1 LKDRY
6 IREDLKNMSKRML
19 EIKKKIDTQKL
30 YTLKEAIELLKEVK
44 KTKFDESVELHINLG
59 IDPKQSS
66 QIVRGAVVLPHGT
79 GKKVRVCVLAKGE
92 KLKEAEQSGA
102 EFFGSEELIEK
113 ISKGWTDFDIL
124 IATPDMMKDL
134 AKRGKTLGPKGLMPN
149 PKTGTVT
156 TEIIKTVNEVKK
168 GRIEFRN
175 DSYGIVHCNVGKI
188 SFETE
193 KLIENILAVIDAV
206 IKLKPPQAKGV
217 YLKNIYLSSTMSP
230 SVKINTNEFIKK

>member
-1 LKDRY
+1 
-6 IREDLKNMSKRML
+6 MSKRML
-19 EIKKKIDTQKL
+19 EIKKKIDKQKL
-30 YTLKEAIELLKEVK
+30 YTLKEAIELLKELK
-44 KTKFDESVELHINLG
+44 KTKFDESVELHVNLG

-102 EFFGSEELIEK
+102 EYYGSEELIEK
-113 ISKGWTDFDIL
+113 IAKGWTDFDVL

-134 AKRGKTLGPKGLMPN
+134 AKLGKILGPKGLMPN

-156 TEIIKTVNEVKK
+156 NEIIKTVEEVKK

-175 DSYGIVHCNVGKI
+175 DSYGIIHCMVGKL
-188 SFETE
+188 SFDTE
-193 KLIENILAVIDAV
+193 KLVDNIRAVIDAI
-206 IKLKPPQAKGV
+206 IKLKPPQAKGA
-217 YLKNIYLSSTMSP
+217 YLKKIYLSSTMGP
-230 SVKINTNEFIKK
+230 AIQINPNEFLRK

>member
-1 LKDRY
+1 
-6 IREDLKNMSKRML
+6 ML
-19 EIKKKIDTQKL
+19 EIKKKVDKQKL

-44 KTKFDESVELHINLG
+44 KTKFDESVELHVNLG

-79 GKKVRVCVLAKGE
+79 GKKVKVCVLAKGE

-102 EFFGSEELIEK
+102 EYYGSEELIEK
-113 ISKGWTDFDIL
+113 ISKGWTDFDVL

-134 AKRGKTLGPKGLMPN
+134 AKLGKILGPKGLMPN

-156 TEIIKTVNEVKK
+156 TEIIKTVEEVKK

-175 DSYGIVHCNVGKI
+175 DSYGIIHCIVGKL
-188 SFETE
+188 SFDTD
-193 KLIENILAVIDAV
+193 KLIDNIRTVIDAI

-217 YLKNIYLSSTMSP
+217 YLRKIYLSSSMGP
-230 SVKINTNEFIKK
+230 AVQINPNEFLKR

>member
-1 LKDRY
+1 
-6 IREDLKNMSKRML
+6 MSKRML
-19 EIKKKIDTQKL
+19 EIKKKIDKQKL
-30 YTLKEAIELLKEVK
+30 YTLKEAIELLKELK
-44 KTKFDESVELHINLG
+44 KTKFDESVELHVNLG

-102 EFFGSEELIEK
+102 EYYGSEELIEK
-113 ISKGWTDFDIL
+113 IAKGWTDFDVL

-134 AKRGKTLGPKGLMPN
+134 AKLGKILGPKGLMPN

-156 TEIIKTVNEVKK
+156 NEIIKTVEEVKK

-175 DSYGIVHCNVGKI
+175 DSYGIIHCMVGKL
-188 SFETE
+188 SFDTE
-193 KLIENILAVIDAV
+193 KLVDNIHAVIDAI
-206 IKLKPPQAKGV
+206 IKLKPPQAKGT
-217 YLKNIYLSSTMSP
+217 YLKKIYLSSTMGP
-230 SVKINTNEFIKK
+230 AIQINPNEFLRK

>member
-1 LKDRY
+1 
-6 IREDLKNMSKRML
+6 ML
-19 EIKKKIDTQKL
+19 EIKKKIDKQKL
-30 YTLKEAIELLKEVK
+30 YTLKEAIELLKELK
-44 KTKFDESVELHINLG
+44 KTKFDESVELHVNLG

-102 EFFGSEELIEK
+102 EYYGSEELIEK
-113 ISKGWTDFDIL
+113 IAKGWTDFDVL

-134 AKRGKTLGPKGLMPN
+134 AKLGKILGPKGLMPN

-156 TEIIKTVNEVKK
+156 NEIIKTVEEVKK

-175 DSYGIVHCNVGKI
+175 DSYGIIHCMVGKL
-188 SFETE
+188 SFDTE
-193 KLIENILAVIDAV
+193 KLVDNIHAVIDAI

-217 YLKNIYLSSTMSP
+217 YLKKIYLSSTMGP
-230 SVKINTNEFIKK
+230 AIQINPNEFLRK

>member
-1 LKDRY
+1 
-6 IREDLKNMSKRML
+6 MSKRML
-19 EIKKKIDTQKL
+19 EIKKKIDKQKL
-30 YTLKEAIELLKEVK
+30 YTLKEAIELLKELK
-44 KTKFDESVELHINLG
+44 KTKFDESVELHVNLG

-102 EFFGSEELIEK
+102 EYYGSEELIEK
-113 ISKGWTDFDIL
+113 IAKGWTDFDVL

-134 AKRGKTLGPKGLMPN
+134 AKLGKILGPKGLMPN

-156 TEIIKTVNEVKK
+156 NEIIKTVEEVKK

-175 DSYGIVHCNVGKI
+175 DSYGIIHCIVGKL
-188 SFETE
+188 SFDTE
-193 KLIENILAVIDAV
+193 KLVDNIRTVIDAI
-206 IKLKPPQAKGV
+206 IKLKPPQAKGA
-217 YLKNIYLSSTMSP
+217 YLKKIYLSSTMGP
-230 SVKINTNEFIKK
+230 AIQINPNEFLRK

>member
-1 LKDRY
+1 
-6 IREDLKNMSKRML
+6 MSKRML
-19 EIKKKIDTQKL
+19 EIKKKIDKQKL
-30 YTLKEAIELLKEVK
+30 YTLKEAIELLKELK
-44 KTKFDESVELHINLG
+44 KTKFDESVELHVNLG

-92 KLKEAEQSGA
+92 KLKEAEKSGA
-102 EFFGSEELIEK
+102 EYYGSEELIEK
-113 ISKGWTDFDIL
+113 IAKGWTDFDVL

-134 AKRGKTLGPKGLMPN
+134 AKLGKILGPKGLMPN

-156 TEIIKTVNEVKK
+156 NEIIKTVEEVKK

-175 DSYGIVHCNVGKI
+175 DNYGIIHCMVGKL
-188 SFETE
+188 SFDTE
-193 KLIENILAVIDAV
+193 KLVDNIHAVIDAI

-217 YLKNIYLSSTMSP
+217 YLKKVYLSSTMGP
-230 SVKINTNEFIKK
+230 AIQINPNEFLRK

>member
-1 LKDRY
+1 
-6 IREDLKNMSKRML
+6 MSKRML
-19 EIKKKIDTQKL
+19 EIKKKIDKQKL
-30 YTLKEAIELLKEVK
+30 YTLKEAIELLKELK
-44 KTKFDESVELHINLG
+44 KTKFDESVELHVNLG

-102 EFFGSEELIEK
+102 EYYGSEELIEK
-113 ISKGWTDFDIL
+113 IAKGWTDFDVL

-134 AKRGKTLGPKGLMPN
+134 AKLGKILGPKGLMPN

-156 TEIIKTVNEVKK
+156 NEIIKTVEEVKK

-175 DSYGIVHCNVGKI
+175 DSYGIIHCMVGKL
-188 SFETE
+188 SFDTE
-193 KLIENILAVIDAV
+193 KLVDNIHAVIDTI

-217 YLKNIYLSSTMSP
+217 YLKKIYLSSTMGP
-230 SVKINTNEFIKK
+230 AIQINPNEFLRK

>member
-1 LKDRY
+1 
-6 IREDLKNMSKRML
+6 MSKRML
-19 EIKKKIDTQKL
+19 EIKKKIDKQKL
-30 YTLKEAIELLKEVK
+30 YTLKEAIELLKELK
-44 KTKFDESVELHINLG
+44 KTKFDESVELHVNLG

-102 EFFGSEELIEK
+102 EYYGSEELIEK
-113 ISKGWTDFDIL
+113 IAKGWTDFDVL

-134 AKRGKTLGPKGLMPN
+134 AKLGKILGPKGLMPN

-156 TEIIKTVNEVKK
+156 NEIIKTVEEVKK

-175 DSYGIVHCNVGKI
+175 DSYGIIHCMVGKL
-188 SFETE
+188 SFDTE
-193 KLIENILAVIDAV
+193 KLVDNIYAVIDAI

-217 YLKNIYLSSTMSP
+217 YLKKIYLSSTMGP
-230 SVKINTNEFIKK
+230 AIQINPNEFLRK